1 MEYDVIESIK
11 ESSNK
16 LVINFTKRIFQTPS
30 PIAMALIFNKEKNE
44 ELLLISDNEKK
55 FRLFDKNTF
64 EILHTYIGPQFDGFV
79 RRFVSKYL
87 YKLVARYMFLILI

>member
-1 MEYDVIESIK
+1 
-11 ESSNK
+11 
-16 LVINFTKRIFQTPS
+16 
-30 PIAMALIFNKEKNE
+30 MALIFNKEKNE